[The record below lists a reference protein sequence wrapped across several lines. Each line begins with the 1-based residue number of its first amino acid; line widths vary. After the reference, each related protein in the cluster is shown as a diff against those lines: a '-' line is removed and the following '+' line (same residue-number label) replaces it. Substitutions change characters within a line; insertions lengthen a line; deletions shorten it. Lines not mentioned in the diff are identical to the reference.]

1 MSLFSVDPTRSRDV
15 TASARLTSRGNAAA
29 PTASEAS
36 SRQAASALRQNS
48 PAPDTGA
55 ARRDAVYDEAFA
67 RLKVDLQNNGERVRD
82 DVYPDAESA
91 AASVEKPVASKA
103 SQEFHAYMEK
113 TDSEK
118 IRDKILKQMGLTEED
133 LEKMPPEKREQVEK
147 MIAQRM
153 TELNALQQQQQKEE
167 KEQESIPLSFQDIRL
182 RNLING

>member
-1 MSLFSVDPTRSRDV
+1 MGLFSVDPTRSRDV
-15 TASARLTSRGNAAA
+15 TASARLVSRGQAAATSDPAPA
-29 PTASEAS
+29 PTA
-36 SRQAASALRQNS
+36 RTLRQNT
-48 PAPDTGA
+48 PAPDTRA
-55 ARRDAVYDEAFA
+55 AQRDAAYDEAFA

-82 DVYPDAESA
+82 EVYPDAERA

-103 SQEFHAYMEK
+103 SQDFHAYMEK

-167 KEQESIPLSFQDIRL
+167 KEPGSIPLSFQDIRL

>member
-1 MSLFSVDPTRSRDV
+1 MGLFSVDPTRSRDV
-15 TASARLTSRGNAAA
+15 TASARLVSRGQAAATSDPAPA
-29 PTASEAS
+29 PTA
-36 SRQAASALRQNS
+36 RTLRQNT
-48 PAPDTGA
+48 PAPDTRA
-55 ARRDAVYDEAFA
+55 AQRDAAYDEAFA

-82 DVYPDAESA
+82 EVYPDAERA

-167 KEQESIPLSFQDIRL
+167 KEPGSIPLSFQDIRL

>member
-1 MSLFSVDPTRSRDV
+1 MGLFSVDPTRSRDV
-15 TASARLTSRGNAAA
+15 TASARLVSRGQAAATGDPAPA
-29 PTASEAS
+29 PTA
-36 SRQAASALRQNS
+36 RTLRQNT
-48 PAPDTGA
+48 PAPDTRA
-55 ARRDAVYDEAFA
+55 AQRDAAYDEAFA

-82 DVYPDAESA
+82 DVYPDAERA

-167 KEQESIPLSFQDIRL
+167 KEPGSIPLSFQDIRL

>member
-1 MSLFSVDPTRSRDV
+1 MGLFSVDPTRSRDV
-15 TASARLTSRGNAAA
+15 TASARLVSRGQAAATSDPAPA
-29 PTASEAS
+29 PTA
-36 SRQAASALRQNS
+36 RTLRQNT
-48 PAPDTGA
+48 PAPDTQA
-55 ARRDAVYDEAFA
+55 AQRDAAYDEAFA

-82 DVYPDAESA
+82 EVYPDAERA

-167 KEQESIPLSFQDIRL
+167 KEPGSIPLSFQDIRL